1 MSRFDVQAVKKDFPT
16 LRREVHDG
24 RRLVYLDSAASSQT
38 PRSVIET
45 MDDYYEHHRS
55 NVHRGVYQLAT
66 EATDLYERGRNR
78 IAEFVDA
85 PVEGCVFTKNCTEAI
100 NLVAYSYV
108 RRRLGP
114 DDVLLTTQM
123 EHHANLVPW
132 QQAAADAGFEIRY
145 LPVTSDGYLDLDA
158 FPAYIEDGRV
168 SFLAV
173 THMSNVLATVN
184 PVAELA
190 RQARDA
196 NPSCKVLVDGAQS
209 VPHMPVSFRDMG
221 ADFLAFSGHKMLG
234 PTGIG
239 VLAADPELLEEMPP
253 FLSGGEMIL
262 DVTLQGATWNEVPH
276 KFEAG
281 TMMIAEGAG
290 LAAAVDYLEDLG
302 MDAVREHEI
311 ELTRAALDALG
322 EVEGVTVHG
331 PTVAEDRGG
340 AISFEVDG
348 LHPHDIGTVLDRE
361 GVCVRVG
368 HHCAKP
374 LLRCLGVNSTA
385 RASFYVYNDEN
396 DIGPLVDGIRAAQ
409 EFFAVGSR
417 PSPTPEGKPPEEV
430 RPATAAGG
438 PA

>member
-1 MSRFDVQAVKKDFPT
+1 MDHFDAQTVKKDFPT

-38 PRSVIET
+38 PQSVIDA
-45 MDDYYEHHRS
+45 MDDYYEQHRS

-66 EATDLYERGRNR
+66 EATDLYERGRTR
-78 IAEFVDA
+78 VAEFVDA
-85 PVEGCVFTKNCTEAI
+85 PVEGTVFTKNCTEAI

-145 LPVTSDGYLDLDA
+145 LPVTPDGYLDLEA
-158 FPAYIEDGRV
+158 FPRYIADGKVAFFAV
-168 SFLAV
+168 SQ
-173 THMSNVLATVN
+173 MSNVLATVN
-184 PVAELA
+184 PVAEMVA
-190 RQARDA
+190 QVKDA

-209 VPHMPVSFRDMG
+209 VPHMPVSFRQLG
-221 ADFLAFSGHKMLG
+221 ADFLAFSGHKMCG

-253 FLSGGEMIL
+253 FLTGGEMIL
-262 DVTLQGATWNEVPH
+262 DVTLDGATWNEIPH

-290 LAAAVDYLEDLG
+290 LAAAVDYLDDLG
-302 MDAVREHEI
+302 MDAVRAHEV

-322 EVEGVTVHG
+322 EVDGVTVHG

-340 AISFEVDG
+340 AISFAIDG
-348 LHPHDIGTVLDRE
+348 LHPHDIGTILDRE

-385 RASFYVYNDEN
+385 RASFYLYNDED
-396 DIGPLVDGIRAAQ
+396 DIAPLIDGIRTAQ
-409 EFFAVGSR
+409 RFFGTV
-417 PSPTPEGKPPEEV
+417 PSTPPSTPPEEV
-430 RPATAAGG
+430 RPTTAAGG